1 MTNLDSVLN
10 SRDIT
15 LLMKFCIVKAM
26 VFLVVTYR
34 CESWTIKKVEHQRM
48 MLLNCGAEEEFRVPW
63 HARSNQSIL
72 NENNPE
78 YSLGRTDAETES
90 SNTLA
95 TQCKELVH
103 WKRPWWWERLRA
115 GEERAIEDEM
125 VGWHHWLTG
134 HEFEQTQG
142 DGEVQETLLRHSP
155 QGHKE
160 LDTTEQL
167 NNKLYISIPYYSLP

>member
-1 MTNLDSVLN
+1 
-10 SRDIT
+10 
-15 LLMKFCIVKAM
+15 
-26 VFLVVTYR
+26 
-34 CESWTIKKVEHQRM
+34 M

-103 WKRPWWWERLRA
+103 WKRP
-115 GEERAIEDEM
+115 
-125 VGWHHWLTG
+125 
-134 HEFEQTQG
+134 
-142 DGEVQETLLRHSP
+142 
-155 QGHKE
+155 
-160 LDTTEQL
+160 
-167 NNKLYISIPYYSLP
+167 